1 MKKLNLN
8 KVATFLGLLLLLFLT
23 YFRENFLLEINASL
37 ALDAHNRAYSYWL
50 ADFFQLQ
57 TQENLIKWKWVI
69 TIFFSSL
76 MSIIT
81 MISLRFWFESNKFVK
96 MIGLIYLFTFIF
108 IVLLGMLGFLLGSF
122 NDIYFILRKIL
133 GFIQSPIPFFT
144 FFVLIYWSYEKK

>member
-96 MIGLIYLFTFIF
+96 MIGLIYLFTFLF